1 MCRRRWQIGCAGRF
15 GSLNYIW
22 AVDIRFINGRFA
34 RGRFTC
40 GRWFVGVSLG
50 VSLEDLLV
58 AGSLKAP
65 FVSRALVT
73 RLYINCELRFFYQSA
88 SSVACALH
96 LLVGSFCWS
105 NSTRPAEVFK
115 FNTNK
120 KRRSFILTYSNM
132 IVSDHY
138 NLSMYI
144 MVVYDET

>member
-1 MCRRRWQIGCAGRF
+1 VADVGRSAALGDLGASIIF
-15 GSLNYIW
+15 GLSIYDLLMGGSL
-22 AVDIRFINGRFA
+22 AAGLLVADG
-34 RGRFTC
+34 
-40 GRWFVGVSLG
+40 FVGVSLG